1 MKWTPEDVF
10 RQPRAGLCAELKDV
24 TQHTQD
30 QRDSDLAGESDRAQK
45 PGRGVGWRRNTGHVP
60 TCLPDN
66 SPEIRSCRAV
76 TGAQPSG

>member
-45 PGRGVGWRRNTGHVP
+45 PRRGWGGVEEKH
-60 TCLPDN
+60 
-66 SPEIRSCRAV
+66 
-76 TGAQPSG
+76 GAFSHMFT